1 MKNFL
6 IIPSFLLLSSPL
18 FGIHNGEILYRWET
32 SSGFQWM
39 IFGEKETHPQYKGQ
53 VENGKPTGLGVLT
66 YPNGMKYVGEWKK
79 GIRHGKGSQIHP
91 DGWKY
96 KGEWKGGLFHG
107 QGTYTWSNGEKYV
120 GEWKDGERWNG
131 TSFDQ
136 NENTKTEYV
145 NGKRT
150 YK

>member
-1 MKNFL
+1 
-6 IIPSFLLLSSPL
+6 
-18 FGIHNGEILYRWET
+18 
-32 SSGFQWM
+32 
-39 IFGEKETHPQYKGQ
+39 
-53 VENGKPTGLGVLT
+53 
-66 YPNGMKYVGEWKK
+66 MKYVGEWKN